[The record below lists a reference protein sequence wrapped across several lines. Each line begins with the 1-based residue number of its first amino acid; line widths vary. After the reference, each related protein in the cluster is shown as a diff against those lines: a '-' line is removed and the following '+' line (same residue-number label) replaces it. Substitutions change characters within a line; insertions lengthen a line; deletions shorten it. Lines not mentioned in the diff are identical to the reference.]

1 MEKKL
6 CFIVKDI
13 KINGWSVSFKKPLTL
28 ILKEEDYYIA
38 ELGENYKWFGY
49 GKSITEALEQLLVS
63 IHSTL
68 LLKDFPEEKLTGEA
82 RRELSLA
89 TELIES
95 FETSD
100 GQ

>member
-1 MEKKL
+1 MGISILLKA
-6 CFIVKDI
+6 I
-13 KINGWSVSFKKPLTL
+13 KTEQCSVSFKENVILTL
-28 ILKEEDYYIA
+28 EEKEGYYFAKI
-38 ELGENYKWFGY
+38 EGNNTWLGY
-49 GKSITEALEQLLVS
+49 GETVTQALEQLLVS

-68 LLKDFPEEKLTGEA
+68 LLKNFPEEKLTGEA